1 MKITTLDSYTVH
13 EGPSNRT
20 YTLLK
25 ISTAEG
31 VSGWGESVSI
41 SPASLARAR
50 SLIVGQ
56 EESRYDYLTRQ
67 FAGDPISAALNM
79 ALLDLAGKT
88 SNVPVFQLLGGPTR
102 NKVRAIT
109 YLENDAALDTLLAQG
124 HRAFL
129 TPVEVPRTITSRP
142 RAIAAAAD
150 RFAALRQKAGDNVDF
165 TADGRSRLPSA
176 EASDLAVALEPF
188 HPLWFDQP
196 CSEANTAILQRISSE
211 SVTPLGFGKDMN
223 QIGEIQSLLRD
234 GLVDIVRLPVSK
246 MGITPI
252 RRAAAIAETYY
263 VAVAPFHASGGPVAT
278 AAALHLAACL
288 PNFFIQQIPAVTN
301 ADERKLRDDLA
312 GTAIENVKEGYLSLS
327 MAPGL
332 GLNIN
337 ESILRRF
344 SA

>member
-1 MKITTLDSYTVH
+1 MKITTLDAYSLR
-13 EGPSNRT
+13 ESSSNRA

-25 ISTAEG
+25 VSTAEG

-41 SPASLARAR
+41 SAAGLARAR

-79 ALLDLAGKT
+79 ALLDLAGKR

-109 YLENDAALDTLLAQG
+109 YLESDAELESLLAQG

-129 TPVEVPRTITSRP
+129 TPVEVPRVITSRP

-150 RFAALRQKAGDNVDF
+150 RFAALRRKAGDNVDF
-165 TADGRSRLPSA
+165 AADGQNRLPSA

-211 SVTPLGFGKDMN
+211 SVTPLGFGRDMN
-223 QIGEIQSLLRD
+223 EIGEVQSLLRD
-234 GLVDIVRLPVSK
+234 GLIDIVRLPLSK
-246 MGITPI
+246 MGLTPI

-301 ADERKLRDDLA
+301 VEIRKLRDDLA
-312 GTAIENVKEGYLSLS
+312 GAAIENVKDGYLGLS
-327 MAPGL
+327 MRPGL

-337 ESILRRF
+337 ESVLRRL
-344 SA
+344 SV

>member
-56 EESRYDYLTRQ
+56 EESRYDHLTRQ

-223 QIGEIQSLLRD
+223 QIAEIQSLLRD

-301 ADERKLRDDLA
+301 TDERKLRDDLA